1 MKKTSDGLKKG
12 LLDINESLTAALSG
26 LRERQDIDDSRF
38 DDWHRTC
45 GIVRQQI
52 EEELVRVAVIGPIK
66 SGKSTFVN
74 SLFGGDYLKRG
85 AGIITS
91 IITRIRSGKK
101 LKAILFFKSWN
112 EVNTDIEQALDLL
125 PTWEK
130 RADEEVFDIRKE
142 NDRHSLVQA
151 MDSLGDDTLIA
162 DGTRDATTVLL
173 SLYLKGYDSV
183 STIISGDS
191 TTAKLSGKRF
201 AEHRSYVGED
211 ALAVYLKDIELEI
224 SGGSIDRSVEI
235 ADCQGS
241 DSPNPLHLAM
251 IQDYLIRTHF
261 IVYVISSRT
270 GLRQA
275 DIRFL
280 LMIKKM
286 RMLQHM
292 LFVVN
297 VDISEH
303 DSAFSDTA
311 GSRDLYLV
319 SAV

>member
-261 IVYVISSRT
+261 IVYV
-270 GLRQA
+270 
-275 DIRFL
+275 
-280 LMIKKM
+280 
-286 RMLQHM
+286 
-292 LFVVN
+292 
-297 VDISEH
+297 
-303 DSAFSDTA
+303 
-311 GSRDLYLV
+311 
-319 SAV
+319 